1 MESVHI
7 LPSRKYE
14 VTIYSVKKKERFSK
28 IYDYVVVGNGHNS
41 KPYIPKVEGKFTGEQ
56 IHIHSL
62 RELKPEVFYNKRVAI
77 IGFNASARDV
87 LLQLLPHK
95 HRLKGM
101 TVSGLGAITSV
112 GDFEKT
118 LTE

>member
-62 RELKPEVFYNKRVAI
+62 RELKPDAFYNKRVAI

-87 LLQLLPHK
+87 LFKLLPQLMK
-95 HRLKGM
+95 IKQVV
-101 TVSGLGAITSV
+101 VSNLS
-112 GDFEKT
+112 
-118 LTE
+118 